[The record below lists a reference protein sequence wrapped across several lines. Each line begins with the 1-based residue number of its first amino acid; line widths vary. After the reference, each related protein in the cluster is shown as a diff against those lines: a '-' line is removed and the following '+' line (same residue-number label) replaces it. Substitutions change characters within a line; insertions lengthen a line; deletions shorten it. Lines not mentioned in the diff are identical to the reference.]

1 MIDYKLHI
9 PGPVNVSAETYK
21 AMSSPVMGH
30 RSPDFVEL
38 YLDCQPNL
46 QKLFETKDPVFLSTS
61 SAWGVMEGA
70 IRNLCQ
76 RKVLC
81 CMCGAFSDKWIDV
94 VRRCGKEAD
103 ALQVEWG
110 KHIDPGQ
117 LDEKL
122 ATGEYDLVT
131 LVHNETSCGMMNPLE
146 DIMKVLAKYPD
157 VLSVIDTVSSFSVVS
172 IPKDQWGIDVLLT
185 GSQKA
190 LALPPGLALLSVSN
204 RAFER
209 AKEIEGRGYYFDF
222 LEFLK
227 NHEKGMTPST
237 PVIPLIHGLLY
248 TLETIFEEGVENRF
262 ARHDHLNSLVHQWI
276 DSKGFELL
284 PEKKYASKSL
294 SCVKNNLNMDVAG
307 FVKALR
313 EEKKLS
319 IDGGYGKIKGQTFR
333 ISNMGNE
340 TEESIS
346 YLLSQMDE
354 ILPRFLPS

>member
-1 MIDYKLHI
+1 
-9 PGPVNVSAETYK
+9 
-21 AMSSPVMGH
+21 
-30 RSPDFVEL
+30 
-38 YLDCQPNL
+38 
-46 QKLFETKDPVFLSTS
+46 
-61 SAWGVMEGA
+61 
-70 IRNLCQ
+70 
-76 RKVLC
+76 
-81 CMCGAFSDKWIDV
+81 MCGAFSDKWIDV

-110 KHIDPGQ
+110 KHIDPVQ

-276 DSKGFELL
+276 NSKGFELL